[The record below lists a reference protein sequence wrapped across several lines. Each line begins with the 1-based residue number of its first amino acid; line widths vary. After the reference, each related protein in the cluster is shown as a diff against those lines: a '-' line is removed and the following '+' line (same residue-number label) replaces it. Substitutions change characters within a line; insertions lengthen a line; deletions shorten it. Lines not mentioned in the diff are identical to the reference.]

1 MATWRRRCVK
11 DNGEK
16 KRAVYCCFLRTAQDI
31 WQYLENRSAKVR
43 YRDSSNRTR
52 NKFKKQVLV
61 GNWEATTE
69 TTKKKEGQS
78 CRVTVEQSE
87 NPLKMERGKTLN

>member
-1 MATWRRRCVK
+1 MAVSRKQIRKSEIQRF
-11 DNGEK
+11 E
-16 KRAVYCCFLRTAQDI
+16 Q
-31 WQYLENRSAKVR
+31 LEQ
-43 YRDSSNRTR
+43 R

-69 TTKKKEGQS
+69 TTKEKEGQS

-87 NPLKMERGKTLN
+87 NSLKMERGKALN